1 MKRQDARRAAED
13 EGPMARASLA
23 VDLPGHRIGL
33 PALAVAGEAV
43 LLVAARMDEEA
54 H

>member
-1 MKRQDARRAAED
+1 MKRQDARQAVED

-23 VDLPGHRIGL
+23 VELLAHPIGL
-33 PALAVAGEAV
+33 LALVGEAV
-43 LLVAARMDEEA
+43 LMAAVRMDEEA